1 MAAKKAAAGKLA
13 GQTFVI
19 TGTLKAFERAEA
31 RAAVEALGGSVSG
44 SISGKTT
51 AVVVGEDP
59 GSKAAKGKKLGLKIL
74 NEAAFKRLVGSGPPK
89 KKAAAKKPA
98 KKKAAK
104 KKGDGGKLAGQ
115 TFVMTGTLAGFERD
129 EARAAVEALGGNVS
143 GSISG
148 KTTAVV
154 VGEDPGSKAAKGKK
168 LGLKILNEAAFKRL
182 VGSGSA
188 KKKASAKKPAKKKA
202 AKKATKKKS
211 PKKKSAK
218 KKVRR

>member
-1 MAAKKAAAGKLA
+1 MAAKKASAGKLA
-13 GQTFVI
+13 GQTFVM

-31 RAAVEALGGSVSG
+31 RAAVEALGGNVSG

-51 AVVVGEDP
+51 GVVVGADP

-89 KKAAAKKPA
+89 KKAAKKKVA
-98 KKKAAK
+98 KKKVAK
-104 KKGDGGKLAGQ
+104 KKVAGGKLAGQ
-115 TFVMTGTLAGFERD
+115 TFVITGTLKGYERAD
-129 EARAAVEALGGNVS
+129 VRKAIEALGGSVS

-154 VGEDPGSKAAKGKK
+154 VGADPGSKAAKGKK

-182 VGSGSA
+182 VGSG
-188 KKKASAKKPAKKKA
+188 PAKK
-202 AKKATKKKS
+202 
-211 PKKKSAK
+211 
-218 KKVRR
+218 